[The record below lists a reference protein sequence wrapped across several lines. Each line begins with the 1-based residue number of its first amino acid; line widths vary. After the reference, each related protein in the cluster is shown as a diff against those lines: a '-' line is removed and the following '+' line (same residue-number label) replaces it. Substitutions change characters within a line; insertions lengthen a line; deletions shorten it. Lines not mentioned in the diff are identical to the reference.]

1 MKLATVS
8 GRNWKKRFFAAT
20 PYCLAYYVDENLNQK
35 PKGEL
40 QILSDAV
47 VQEEKVD
54 KKYGYGFRYTN
65 NIESIVVAAS
75 TELDR
80 AHWIQT
86 LQTLIKN
93 SSNYLRAV
101 LTILPAS
108 TVLSG
113 GSKGLFN
120 SSRTATKKFCILTD
134 EVLTIH
140 PDKQVTTTVEGLIN
154 INENTKMDVDE
165 SSFQITL
172 TDSDSRSSK
181 LVLQFNNGIDDQK
194 YFMLW
199 KTKLNSLIFD
209 FGSPP
214 ESTKPNV
221 SSIHSFLSLS
231 NRYRRIRV
239 LNMKLSNTQNQNRMP
254 IKSLFCHQILLF
266 LVSI

>member
-40 QILSDAV
+40 QIVPDAV

-86 LQTLIKN
+86 LQTLINN
-93 SSNYLRAV
+93 SANYLRAV
-101 LTILPAS
+101 LTILPVS
-108 TVLSG
+108 TVLSSN
-113 GSKGLFN
+113 SKGLFS

-140 PDKQVTTTVEGLIN
+140 PDKQITTTVEGLIN
-154 INENTKMDVDE
+154 INENTRIDVDE
-165 SSFQITL
+165 STFQITL
-172 TDSDSRSSK
+172 TDSDARSSR
-181 LVLQFNNGIDDQK
+181 LALQFNNGIDDQK
-194 YFMLW
+194 YFVLW
-199 KTKLNSLIFD
+199 KKKLNALIFD
-209 FGSPP
+209 YTVPVD
-214 ESTKPNV
+214 TVKTNV
-221 SSIHSFLSLS
+221 SHAIIRSSLCS
-231 NRYRRIRV
+231 SATYRTEI
-239 LNMKLSNTQNQNRMP
+239 
-254 IKSLFCHQILLF
+254 
-266 LVSI
+266 